1 MHKKFFNYFL
11 FITLVGLFF
20 SSCTVTKPYEAPV
33 VVVDSLYRDVVSAD
47 TNTIA
52 QLKWN
57 DFFSDAYLKDLIE
70 KGISNNLDLKV
81 AMERIT
87 QANAYFDQSGAAFLP
102 TLNANAGVSA
112 NHLSDVQNPPV
123 RNVMQYQ
130 LGLASGWEL
139 DIWGKLKSSKRA
151 SFANLLQT
159 EAASRAVQTSIV
171 AGVANYYYLLI
182 ALDQQLSITEE
193 TVRNWDITVET
204 LKALKEAAKVTEAA
218 VVQSQAQRYAAEVTI
233 PDLKQRI
240 KETENAL
247 SILLG
252 LPPAKIVRSTLE
264 DQNVTNDLHAG
275 IPAQLLGYRPDVQQA
290 EYNFR
295 YNFEMTNV
303 ARTYFYPS
311 LNITGSAGL
320 SALSIDNLFSGG
332 AFAGSIGAGLLQ
344 PILNQR
350 VNKTRLTVAESQ
362 QRSALYDFKSTLLNA
377 GREVSDA
384 ISSIEFAG
392 QKVSIRKNQ
401 LNALEKSVEYSQEL
415 LQNGFATYIEIITA
429 RQSLLQAE
437 LGKVNDKL
445 QQLQS
450 EVNLYRALGGGW
462 KKE

>member
-1 MHKKFFNYFL
+1 MRKKYFNYFL
-11 FITLVGLFF
+11 LVTLVGLFL
-20 SSCTVTKPYEAPV
+20 SSCRVTKQYETPRVA
-33 VVVDSLYRDVVSAD
+33 VDSLYRDVVSSD

-57 DFFSDAYLKDLIE
+57 DFFSDVYLKALME
-70 KGISNNLDLKV
+70 KGIANNLDLKI

-87 QANAYFDQSGAAFLP
+87 QSNAYFIQSGAAFLP
-102 TLNANAGVSA
+102 TVNAHADVSA
-112 NHLSDVQNPPV
+112 NRLSDIQKPPV
-123 RNVMQYQ
+123 RNVTQYQ
-130 LGLASGWEL
+130 LGLTSGWEL

-151 SFANLLQT
+151 ALANLLQT
-159 EAASRAVQTSIV
+159 EAAARTVQTSIV
-171 AGVANYYYLLI
+171 SGVANYYYLLL
-182 ALDQQLSITEE
+182 ALDKQLAITEE

-204 LKALKEAAKVTEAA
+204 LKALKEAARVTEAA
-218 VVQSQAQRYAAEVTI
+218 VVQSEAQRYAAEVTI
-233 PDLKQRI
+233 PDLKQNI

-252 LPPAKIVRSTLE
+252 LPPAKITRGTLD
-264 DQNVTNDLHAG
+264 DQNVMRDLNAG
-275 IPAQLLGYRPDVQQA
+275 IPAQLLRYRPDVQTA

-295 YNFEMTNV
+295 YFFELTNV

-311 LNITGSAGL
+311 LNITGTAGL
-320 SALSIDNLFSGG
+320 SALTLDNLFSGS

-350 VNKTRLTVAESQ
+350 GNKTRLTVAESQ
-362 QRSALYDFKSTLLNA
+362 QREALFDFKNTLLNA

-384 ISSIEFAG
+384 ISSFEFAG
-392 QKVSIRKNQ
+392 QKVSIRENQ
-401 LNALEKSVEYSQEL
+401 LSALEKSVEYSQEL
-415 LQNGFATYIEIITA
+415 LQNGFATYVEIITA

-462 KKE
+462 K

>member
-11 FITLVGLFF
+11 FVSLVGLFF
-20 SSCTVTKPYEAPV
+20 SSCAVTKPYEAPV
-33 VVVDSLYRDVVSAD
+33 VVVDSLYRDIASAD

-52 QLKWN
+52 QLKWK
-57 DFFSDAYLKDLIE
+57 DFFSDVYLQDLIE
-70 KGISNNLDLKV
+70 KGVSNNLDLKV
-81 AMERIT
+81 AMERIA

-112 NHLSDVQNPPV
+112 NRLSDVQNPLK

-130 LGLASGWEL
+130 LGLAAGWEL

-159 EAASRAVQTSIV
+159 EAASRAVQTGIV
-171 AGVANYYYLLI
+171 AGVANYYYLLV

-193 TVRNWDITVET
+193 TVVNWDITVET

-218 VVQSQAQRYAAEVTI
+218 VVQSRAQRYAAEVTI

-240 KETENAL
+240 KETENSL

-252 LPPAKIVRSTLE
+252 MPPSKITRGTLE
-264 DQNVTNDLHAG
+264 DQNIQNDLNVG

-295 YNFEMTNV
+295 YYFELTNV

-350 VNKTRLTVAESQ
+350 GNRTRLTVAKSQ
-362 QRSALYDFKSTLLNA
+362 QQEALYDFISTLLNA

-392 QKVSIRKNQ
+392 QKVLIRRNQ

-415 LQNGFATYIEIITA
+415 LQNGFATYVEIITA

-462 KKE
+462 K

>member
-1 MHKKFFNYFL
+1 MQKKFLNYFFFVFLGGIL
-11 FITLVGLFF
+11 F
-20 SSCTVTKPYEAPV
+20 SACSVTKPYKSPV
-33 VVVDSLYRDVVSAD
+33 VAVDSLYRDIAAAD

-52 QLKWN
+52 QMKWN
-57 DFFSDAYLKDLIE
+57 DFFTDVNLQALIE
-70 KGISNNLDLKV
+70 KGISNNLDLKS
-81 AMERIT
+81 ALENIT
-87 QANAYFDQSGAAFLP
+87 QANAYFNQSGAAFLP

-112 NHLSDVQNPPV
+112 NRLSVIQNPPK

-130 LGLASGWEL
+130 LGLALGWEL

-159 EAASRAVQTSIV
+159 EAATRALQTGIV
-171 AGVANYYYLLI
+171 AGVANYYYLLL
-182 ALDQQLSITEE
+182 ALDKQLAITEE

-204 LKALKEAAKVTEAA
+204 LKALKEAARVTEAA
-218 VVQSQAQRYAAEVTI
+218 VVQSQAQRYAAQVTI
-233 PDLKQRI
+233 PDLKLQI

-252 LPPAKIVRSTLE
+252 ISPAKIVRSSLD
-264 DQNVTNDLHAG
+264 DQSVTKDLDTG
-275 IPAQLLGYRPDVQQA
+275 VPAQLLSYRPDVQQA

-295 YNFEMTNV
+295 YFFELTNV

-320 SALSIDNLFSGG
+320 SALSLDNLFSGG

-350 VNKTRLTVAESQ
+350 GNKTRLAVAESQ
-362 QRSALYDFKSTLLNA
+362 QRAALYDFKSTLLNA

-384 ISSIEFAG
+384 IASIEFSR
-392 QKVSIRKNQ
+392 QKVSIRTNQ
-401 LNALEKSVEYSQEL
+401 LYALEKSVEYSQEL
-415 LQNGFATYIEIITA
+415 LQNGFATYIELITA

-462 KKE
+462 K

>member
-11 FITLVGLFF
+11 FVTLVGLFF
-20 SSCTVTKPYEAPV
+20 SSCAVTKQYETPV
-33 VVVDSLYRDVVSAD
+33 VAVDSLYRDVSSSD

-52 QLKWN
+52 QLKWSEY
-57 DFFSDAYLKDLIE
+57 FSDVYLKDLIE
-70 KGISNNLDLKV
+70 KGISGNLDLKV

-87 QANAYFDQSGAAFLP
+87 QSNAYFDQSGAAFLP

-112 NHLSDVQNPPV
+112 NRLSDVQNPPK

-130 LGLASGWEL
+130 FGLASGWEL

-151 SFANLLQT
+151 AFANLLQT

-171 AGVANYYYLLI
+171 AGVANYYYLLL
-182 ALDQQLSITEE
+182 ALDKQLSITQE
-193 TVRNWDITVET
+193 TVRNWDMTVET

-218 VVQSQAQRYAAEVTI
+218 VVQSEAQRYAAQVTI
-233 PDLKQRI
+233 PDLKQQI

-252 LPPAKIVRSTLE
+252 NPPAQIVRSLLD
-264 DQNVTNDLHAG
+264 DQNITKDLDAG

-295 YNFEMTNV
+295 YFFEMTNV

-350 VNKTRLTVAESQ
+350 SNKTRLTVAESQ
-362 QRSALYDFKSTLLNA
+362 QREALYDFKSTLLNA

-384 ISSIEFAG
+384 ISSFEFAG
-392 QKVSIRKNQ
+392 QKVLIRKNQ
-401 LNALEKSVEYSQEL
+401 LNALEKSVEYTQEL
-415 LQNGFATYIEIITA
+415 LQNGFATYVEIITA

-462 KKE
+462 K

>member
-1 MHKKFFNYFL
+1 MHKKFINYFL
-11 FITLVGLFF
+11 IVILVGIFF
-20 SSCTVTKPYEAPV
+20 SACSVTKPYEGPV
-33 VVVDSLYRDVVSAD
+33 VVVDSLFRDVTSAD

-52 QLKWN
+52 RLKWK
-57 DFFSDAYLKDLIE
+57 DYFSDVYLQDLIE
-70 KGISNNLDLKV
+70 KGVSNNLDLKS
-81 AMERIT
+81 AIERIT
-87 QANAYFDQSGAAFLP
+87 QANAYFYQSGAAFFP

-112 NHLSDVQNPPV
+112 NRLSDVQNPPK

-130 LGLASGWEL
+130 LGLAAGWEL
-139 DIWGKLKSSKRA
+139 DIWGKLKSNKKA
-151 SFANLLQT
+151 AYANLLQT
-159 EAASRAVQTSIV
+159 EAASRAVQTGII
-171 AGVANYYYLLI
+171 AGVANYYYLLL
-182 ALDQQLSITEE
+182 ALDKQLSITEE
-193 TVRNWDITVET
+193 TVHNWDITVET
-204 LKALKEAAKVTEAA
+204 LKALKEAARVTEAA

-233 PDLKQRI
+233 PDLKQRV

-252 LPPAKIVRSTLE
+252 LPPSKINRSTLD
-264 DQNVTNDLHAG
+264 DQSVTKDLDTG
-275 IPAQLLGYRPDVQQA
+275 IPAQLLSYRPDVQQA

-295 YNFEMTNV
+295 YFFELTNV

-320 SALSIDNLFSGG
+320 SALSLDNLFSGG
-332 AFAGSIGAGLLQ
+332 AFAGNIGAGLLQ

-350 VNKTRLTVAESQ
+350 GNKTRFTVAESQ
-362 QRSALYDFKSTLLNA
+362 QRAAMYDFKSTLLNA

-384 ISSIEFAG
+384 IASIEFAG
-392 QKVSIRKNQ
+392 QKVSIRANQ

-415 LQNGFATYIEIITA
+415 LQNGFATYVEIITA
-429 RQSLLQAE
+429 RQSLLQAK

-462 KKE
+462 K